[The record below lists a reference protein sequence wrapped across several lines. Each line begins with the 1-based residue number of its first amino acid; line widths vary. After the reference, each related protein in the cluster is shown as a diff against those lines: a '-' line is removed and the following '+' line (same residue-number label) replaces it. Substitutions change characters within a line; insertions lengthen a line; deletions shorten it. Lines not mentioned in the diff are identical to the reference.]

1 MELGMIICLAAVACV
16 GLIEWTKNLVEKF
29 FKVPGFVWSL
39 AVFAGAMLCGFIAVY
54 GAGKPA
60 PATPL
65 MAVLIGLVV
74 LALAQ
79 IGYDGIKRAIMSR
92 AEKALTNEKT
102 N

>member
-39 AVFAGAMLCGFIAVY
+39 AVFAGAMLCGFTAVY
-54 GAGKPA
+54 GAGITAK
-60 PATPL
+60 TPL

-79 IGYDGIKRAIMSR
+79 IGYDGIVKAI
-92 AEKALTNEKT
+92 AKKAANVLTNEKVD
-102 N
+102 

>member
-1 MELGMIICLAAVACV
+1 MEIGMIICLAAVACV

-29 FKVPGFVWSL
+29 FKVPGYVWSL
-39 AVFAGAMLCGFIAVY
+39 AVFAGAMLCGFVAVY
-54 GAGKPA
+54 GAGITAK
-60 PATPL
+60 TPL
-65 MAVLIGLVV
+65 MAFFIGLVV

-79 IGYDGIKRAIMSR
+79 IGYDGIKRAIISR

>member
-54 GAGKPA
+54 GAGITAK
-60 PATPL
+60 TPL
-65 MAVLIGLVV
+65 MAVFIGLVV

-79 IGYDGIKRAIMSR
+79 IGYDSIVKAIGKK
-92 AEKALTNEKT
+92 AACVLENEKAD
-102 N
+102 

>member
-29 FKVPGFVWSL
+29 FKVPGYVWSL

-54 GAGKPA
+54 GAGITAK
-60 PATPL
+60 TPL
-65 MAVLIGLVV
+65 MAVLAGLVV
-74 LALAQ
+74 LAFAQ
-79 IGYDGIKRAIMSR
+79 IGYDAIVKAIAKK
-92 AEKALTNEKT
+92 AENVLANEKT

>member
-39 AVFAGAMLCGFIAVY
+39 AVFVGAMLCGFIAVY
-54 GAGKPA
+54 GAGITAK
-60 PATPL
+60 TPL
-65 MAVLIGLVV
+65 MAVFIGLVV

-79 IGYDGIKRAIMSR
+79 IGYDSIVKAIGKK
-92 AEKALTNEKT
+92 AACVLENEKAD
-102 N
+102 